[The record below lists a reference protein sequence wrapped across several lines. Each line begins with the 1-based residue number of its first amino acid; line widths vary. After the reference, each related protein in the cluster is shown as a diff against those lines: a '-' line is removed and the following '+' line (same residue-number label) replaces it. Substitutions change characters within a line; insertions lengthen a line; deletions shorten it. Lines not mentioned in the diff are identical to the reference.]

1 MDTILPEDEV
11 ATEAL
16 TAILDEGAVSFR
28 IDDDG
33 DIYVHEFASPC
44 WIMID
49 SDRKFLRF
57 YSYIRAA
64 SSDEAAILDFA
75 NHCNDRIAMVRFA
88 YAREHRRF
96 FGTYELPYRG
106 GILPS
111 HILRTTRDFAAH
123 FNFVLNHEDRDN
135 LLIPSEEPDEPSVTH
150 SAPPL
155 LN

>member
-1 MDTILPEDEV
+1 MDTILPEVEV
-11 ATEAL
+11 STEAL

-33 DIYVHEFASPC
+33 DIYVDEFTSPC

-88 YAREHRRF
+88 YSREHRRF

-111 HILRTTRDFAAH
+111 HILRATRDFAGH

-135 LLIPSEEPDEPSVTH
+135 LLMLQAESDEPSRAVD
-150 SAPPL
+150 APSL